1 MAGARQ
7 FSADSSLLLRAAV
20 QAGSQAVTTSLEP
33 TQSMKTV
40 LITLTLLLTT
50 AAYAAPPAID
60 EAALKRDTQVL
71 SSDAFEGRK
80 PGTPGGD
87 KAVAYMIERFKA
99 VGLKPGNHGG
109 WTQDV
114 PMVSSTADPALTLT
128 VSGAATP
135 LTFRQKDDVVL
146 WTKRQVD
153 RAVVANS
160 DIVFAGYGI
169 VAPERGWNDYAG
181 FDVRGKTVI
190 VLVNDPD
197 WQTPTETGRFD
208 GRRMTYYGRWT
219 YKYEEAARQGAAAII
234 IVHET
239 EPAAYPFEV
248 VVNSNTGTKIDLDI
262 PAEAAKRAMVEGW
275 MTQGAAQQLFAA
287 AGKDLGAL
295 TKAAQTVGF
304 RAVPLGLKASTS
316 FANTLVHSKSY
327 NVVGILPGAKR
338 PDEMVIWTA
347 HWDHFG
353 RCPADATGDDIC
365 NGALDN
371 ASGSAGLIA
380 VADALAKAPRTARSQ
395 LFVSV
400 TGEEQGLLGSD
411 YYASNPVYPLAKTVG
426 GINMDGLNVLG
437 KTRDVV
443 LIGAGKSELEP
454 IFIGIVKAQGRH
466 ISPEPSVEK
475 GMFYRSDHFSL
486 AKRGVPML
494 DVDSGLDVIGK
505 PAGYGQ
511 RMADDY
517 TANRYHKPSDQYDA
531 NWNWSGAVEDL
542 QAYVEVATVLGN
554 SSDWPNWY
562 KTAEFRA
569 ARDASRGASNAGGGQ
584 P

>member
-1 MAGARQ
+1 MKLSILVLA
-7 FSADSSLLLRAAV
+7 LLA
-20 QAGSQAVTTSLEP
+20 
-33 TQSMKTV
+33 
-40 LITLTLLLTT
+40 TT
-50 AAYAAPPAID
+50 AQAAPVID
-60 EAALKRDTQVL
+60 VAALKHDTQIL

-128 VSGAATP
+128 VTGGAGP
-135 LTFRQKDDVVL
+135 LTLAQKADVVL
-146 WTKRQVD
+146 WTKRQVS
-153 RAVVANS
+153 RATVANS

-181 FDVRGKTVI
+181 IDVHGKTVI

-197 WQTPTETGRFD
+197 WQTPTETGTFD

-248 VVNSNTGTKIDLDI
+248 VVNSNTGAKIALDI

-275 MTQGAAQQLFAA
+275 ITQAAALKLFAA

-295 TKAAQTVGF
+295 TKAAQTPGF
-304 RAVPLGLKASTS
+304 RAVSLGLQASTD

-327 NVVGILPGAKR
+327 NVVGVLPGSKR
-338 PDEMVIWTA
+338 PAEMVIWTA

-353 RCPADATGDDIC
+353 HCPADATGDDIC

-380 VADALAKAPRTARSQ
+380 VANTLAKAPRTARSQ

-400 TGEEQGLLGSD
+400 TAEEQGLLGSD
-411 YYASNPVYPLAKTVG
+411 YYAANPVYPLAKTVG
-426 GINMDGLNVLG
+426 GINMDGLNVIG

-443 LIGAGKSELEP
+443 IIGPGKSELEP
-454 IFIGIVKAQGRH
+454 IFIGVAKAQGR
-466 ISPEPSVEK
+466 SVSSEPTPEK
-475 GMFYRSDHFSL
+475 GAYYRSDHFSL

-494 DVDSGLDVIGK
+494 DVDSGLDVIGQ

-511 RMADDY
+511 KMADDY
-517 TANRYHKPSDQYDA
+517 TANRYHKPSDQFDP
-531 NWNWSGAVEDL
+531 NWNWDGAVEDL
-542 QAYVEVATVLGN
+542 QAYVEVGTILGN

-562 KTAEFRA
+562 KTAEFRSV
-569 ARDASRGASNAGGGQ
+569 RDSSRAGQ
-584 P
+584 

>member
-1 MAGARQ
+1 MKATAT
-7 FSADSSLLLRAAV
+7 FLL
-20 QAGSQAVTTSLEP
+20 
-33 TQSMKTV
+33 M
-40 LITLTLLLTT
+40 LLATT
-50 AAYAAPPAID
+50 AHAAPAID
-60 EAALKRDTQVL
+60 VAALKHDTQVL

-99 VGLKPGNHGG
+99 AGLKPGNHGG

-114 PMVSSTADPALTLT
+114 PMVSSTADAALTLT
-128 VSGAATP
+128 VTGGAAP
-135 LTFRQKDDVVL
+135 LTLAQKADVVL
-146 WTKRQVD
+146 WTKRQVS
-153 RAVVANS
+153 RATVANS

-181 FDVRGKTVI
+181 IDVHGKTVV

-197 WQTPTETGRFD
+197 WQTPTETGTFD

-248 VVNSNTGTKIDLDI
+248 VVNSNTGAKIALDI

-275 MTQGAAQQLFAA
+275 MTQAAALRLFAA

-295 TKAAQTVGF
+295 TKAAQTPGF
-304 RAVPLGLKASTS
+304 RAVPLGLKASTD

-327 NVVGILPGAKR
+327 NVVGVLPGSKR

-353 RCPADATGDDIC
+353 HCPADATGDDIC

-380 VADALAKAPRTARSQ
+380 VASTLAKAPRTARSQ

-400 TGEEQGLLGSD
+400 TAEEQGLLGSD
-411 YYASNPVYPLAKTVG
+411 YYAANPVYPLAKTVG
-426 GINMDGLNVLG
+426 GINMDGLNVIG

-443 LIGAGKSELEP
+443 IIGPGKSELEP
-454 IFIGIVKAQGRH
+454 IFISVAKAQGRSV
-466 ISPEPSVEK
+466 SPEPTPEK
-475 GMFYRSDHFSL
+475 GAYYRSDHFSL

-494 DVDSGLDVIGK
+494 DVDSGLDVIGQ

-511 RMADDY
+511 KMADDY
-517 TANRYHKPSDQYDA
+517 TANRYHKPSDQYDPK
-531 NWNWSGAVEDL
+531 WNWDGAVEDL
-542 QAYVEVATVLGN
+542 QAYVDVGTILGN
-554 SSDWPNWY
+554 SNDWPNWY
-562 KTAEFRA
+562 KTAEFRSV
-569 ARDASRGASNAGGGQ
+569 RDMSRAGQ
-584 P
+584 

>member
-1 MAGARQ
+1 MKAAAT
-7 FSADSSLLLRAAV
+7 FLLA
-20 QAGSQAVTTSLEP
+20 
-33 TQSMKTV
+33 
-40 LITLTLLLTT
+40 LLATT
-50 AAYAAPPAID
+50 ATAAPVID
-60 EAALKRDTQVL
+60 VAALKHDTQVL

-99 VGLKPGNHGG
+99 AGLKPGSHGG

-128 VSGAATP
+128 VTGGAAP
-135 LTFRQKDDVVL
+135 LTLAQKTDVVL
-146 WTKRQVD
+146 WTKRQVS
-153 RAVVANS
+153 RATVANS

-181 FDVRGKTVI
+181 IDVHGKTVV

-197 WQTPTETGRFD
+197 WQTPTETGTFD

-248 VVNSNTGTKIDLDI
+248 VINSNTGAKIALDI

-275 MTQGAAQQLFAA
+275 MTQATALRLFAA

-295 TKAAQTVGF
+295 TKAAQTPGF
-304 RAVPLGLKASTS
+304 RAVPLGLKASTD

-327 NVVGILPGAKR
+327 NVVGMLPGSKR

-353 RCPADATGDDIC
+353 HCPADATGDDIC

-380 VADALAKAPRTARSQ
+380 VATTLARAPRTARSQ

-400 TGEEQGLLGSD
+400 TAEEQGLLGSD
-411 YYASNPVYPLAKTVG
+411 YYAANPVYPLAKTVG
-426 GINMDGLNVLG
+426 GINMDGLNVIG

-443 LIGAGKSELEP
+443 IIGPGKSELEP
-454 IFIGIVKAQGRH
+454 IFIGVAKAQGRSV
-466 ISPEPSVEK
+466 SPEPTPEK
-475 GMFYRSDHFSL
+475 GAYYRSDHFSL

-494 DVDSGLDVIGK
+494 DVDSGLDVIGQ

-511 RMADDY
+511 KMADDY
-517 TANRYHKPSDQYDA
+517 TANRYHKPSDQYDPK
-531 NWNWSGAVEDL
+531 WNWDGAVEDL
-542 QAYVEVATVLGN
+542 QAYVEVGTILGN

-562 KTAEFRA
+562 KTAEFRSV
-569 ARDASRGASNAGGGQ
+569 RDTSRAGQ
-584 P
+584 

>member
-1 MAGARQ
+1 
-7 FSADSSLLLRAAV
+7 
-20 QAGSQAVTTSLEP
+20 
-33 TQSMKTV
+33 MKK
-40 LITLTLLLTT
+40 TLTTLALLLTT

-60 EAALKRDTQVL
+60 VAALKHDTQVL

-87 KAVAYMIERFKA
+87 KAVAYMTERFKA
-99 VGLKPGNHGG
+99 VGLQPGNHGK

-128 VSGAATP
+128 ISGAPTP
-135 LTFRQKDDVVL
+135 LTFRQKNDVVL

-160 DIVFAGYGI
+160 DVVFAGYGI

-181 FDVRGKTVI
+181 IDARGKTVI

-248 VVNSNTGTKIDLDI
+248 VVNSNTGTKIDLEI
-262 PAEAAKRAMVEGW
+262 PAEAARRAMVEGW
-275 MTQGAAQQLFAA
+275 MTQAAALKLFAA

-304 RAVPLGLKASTS
+304 HAVPLELKASTS

-353 RCPADATGDDIC
+353 HCPADATGDDIC

-400 TGEEQGLLGSD
+400 TGEEQGLLGSE
-411 YYASNPVYPLAKTVG
+411 YYAANPVYPLAKTAG

-443 LIGAGKSELEP
+443 LVGAGKSELEP
-454 IFIGIVKAQGRH
+454 IFISVVTAQGRH

-494 DVDSGLDVIGK
+494 DVDAGLDVIGK

-511 RMADDY
+511 AMADDY
-517 TANRYHKPSDQYDA
+517 TAHRYHKPSDQYDP
-531 NWNWSGAVEDL
+531 NWDWSGAVQDL
-542 QAYVEVATVLGN
+542 QTYVEVATILGN
-554 SSDWPNWY
+554 ATTWPNWY

-569 ARDASRGASNAGGGQ
+569 ARDASRAGTSSAGGGEQ
-584 P
+584 

>member
-1 MAGARQ
+1 MKAAAT
-7 FSADSSLLLRAAV
+7 FLLA
-20 QAGSQAVTTSLEP
+20 
-33 TQSMKTV
+33 
-40 LITLTLLLTT
+40 LLATT
-50 AAYAAPPAID
+50 ATAAPVID
-60 EAALKRDTQVL
+60 VAALKHDTQVL

-99 VGLKPGNHGG
+99 AGLKPGSHGG

-128 VSGAATP
+128 VTGGAAP
-135 LTFRQKDDVVL
+135 LTLAQKTDVVL
-146 WTKRQVD
+146 WTKRQVS
-153 RAVVANS
+153 RATVANS

-181 FDVRGKTVI
+181 IDVHGKTVV

-197 WQTPTETGRFD
+197 WQTPTETGTFD

-248 VVNSNTGTKIDLDI
+248 VVNSNTGAKIALDI

-275 MTQGAAQQLFAA
+275 MTQATALRLFAA

-295 TKAAQTVGF
+295 TKAAQTPGF
-304 RAVPLGLKASTS
+304 RAVPLGLKASTD

-327 NVVGILPGAKR
+327 NVVGMLPGSKR

-353 RCPADATGDDIC
+353 HCPADATGDDIC

-380 VADALAKAPRTARSQ
+380 VATTLARAPRTARSQ

-400 TGEEQGLLGSD
+400 TAEEQGLLGSD
-411 YYASNPVYPLAKTVG
+411 YYAANPVYPLAKTVG
-426 GINMDGLNVLG
+426 GINMDGLNVIG

-443 LIGAGKSELEP
+443 IIGPGKSELEP
-454 IFIGIVKAQGRH
+454 IFIGVAKAQGRSV
-466 ISPEPSVEK
+466 SPEPTPEK
-475 GMFYRSDHFSL
+475 GAYYRSDHFSL

-494 DVDSGLDVIGK
+494 DVDSGLDVIGQ

-511 RMADDY
+511 KMADDY
-517 TANRYHKPSDQYDA
+517 TANRYHKPSDQYDPK
-531 NWNWSGAVEDL
+531 WNWDGAVEDL
-542 QAYVEVATVLGN
+542 QAYVEVGTILGN

-562 KTAEFRA
+562 KTAEFRSV
-569 ARDASRGASNAGGGQ
+569 RDTSRAGQ
-584 P
+584 

>member
-1 MAGARQ
+1 MKAAAT
-7 FSADSSLLLRAAV
+7 FLLA
-20 QAGSQAVTTSLEP
+20 
-33 TQSMKTV
+33 
-40 LITLTLLLTT
+40 LLATT
-50 AAYAAPPAID
+50 ATAAPVID
-60 EAALKRDTQVL
+60 VAALKHDTQVL

-99 VGLKPGNHGG
+99 AGLKPGSHGG

-128 VSGAATP
+128 VTGGAAP
-135 LTFRQKDDVVL
+135 LTLAQKTDVVL
-146 WTKRQVD
+146 WTKRQVS
-153 RAVVANS
+153 RATVANS

-181 FDVRGKTVI
+181 IDVHGKTVV

-197 WQTPTETGRFD
+197 WQTPTETGTFD

-248 VVNSNTGTKIDLDI
+248 VINSNTGAKIALDI

-275 MTQGAAQQLFAA
+275 MTQAAALRLFAA

-295 TKAAQTVGF
+295 TKAAQTSGF
-304 RAVPLGLKASTS
+304 RAVPLGLKASTD

-327 NVVGILPGAKR
+327 NVVGMLPGSKR

-353 RCPADATGDDIC
+353 HCPADATGDDIC

-380 VADALAKAPRTARSQ
+380 VATTLARAPRTARSQ

-400 TGEEQGLLGSD
+400 TAEEQGLLGSD
-411 YYASNPVYPLAKTVG
+411 YYAANPVYPLAKTVG
-426 GINMDGLNVLG
+426 GINMDGLNVIG

-443 LIGAGKSELEP
+443 IIGPGKSELEP
-454 IFIGIVKAQGRH
+454 IFIGVAKAQGRSV
-466 ISPEPSVEK
+466 SPEPTPEK
-475 GMFYRSDHFSL
+475 GAYYRSDHFSL

-494 DVDSGLDVIGK
+494 DVDSGLDVIGQ

-511 RMADDY
+511 KMADDY
-517 TANRYHKPSDQYDA
+517 TANRYHKPSDQYDPK
-531 NWNWSGAVEDL
+531 WNWDGAVEDL
-542 QAYVEVATVLGN
+542 QAYVEVGTILGN

-562 KTAEFRA
+562 KTAEFRSV
-569 ARDASRGASNAGGGQ
+569 RDTSRAGQ
-584 P
+584 

>member
-1 MAGARQ
+1 MKIPVA
-7 FSADSSLLLRAAV
+7 LL
-20 QAGSQAVTTSLEP
+20 
-33 TQSMKTV
+33 
-40 LITLTLLLTT
+40 LTLLATT
-50 AAYAAPPAID
+50 AHAAPGID
-60 EAALKRDTQVL
+60 EAALKRDTQTL

-87 KAVAYMIERFKA
+87 KAVAYMIQRMQQ
-99 VGLKPGNHGG
+99 VGLRPGNKGQ

-114 PMVSSTADPALTLT
+114 PMVTSQADPALTLT
-128 VSGAATP
+128 VAGGTAP
-135 LTFRQKDDVVL
+135 LTFAQKTDVVL

-169 VAPERGWNDYAG
+169 VAPERQWNDYAG
-181 FDVRGKTVI
+181 IDVRGKTVV

-239 EPAAYPFEV
+239 EPAAYPFQV
-248 VVNSNTGTKIDLDI
+248 VINSNSGAKIDLDQ

-275 MTQGAAQQLFAA
+275 MTQDAAQKLFAA
-287 AGKDLGAL
+287 AGKDLAVL
-295 TKAAQTVGF
+295 TKAAQVPGF
-304 RAVPLGLKASTS
+304 TAVPLGLKASTT
-316 FANTLVHSKSY
+316 FANTLVHSKSQ

-338 PDEMVIWTA
+338 PGELVIWTA

-371 ASGSAGLIA
+371 ASGSAGLLA
-380 VADALAKAPRTARSQ
+380 VASALAKAPRTARSQ
-395 LFVSV
+395 LFVAV
-400 TGEEQGLLGSD
+400 TAEEQGLLGSE
-411 YYASNPVYPLAKTVG
+411 YYAANPVYPLAQTVG

-437 KTRDVV
+437 RTRDV
-443 LIGAGKSELEP
+443 IITGAGKSELEP
-454 IFIGIVKAQGRH
+454 IFTRVAKAQGRSV
-466 ISPEPSVEK
+466 SPEANVEK
-475 GMFYRSDHFSL
+475 GFYYRSDHFSL

-494 DVDSGLDVIGK
+494 DVGSGLDVIGK

-511 RMADDY
+511 KMADDY
-517 TANRYHKPSDQYDA
+517 TANRYHKPSDNYDPT
-531 NWNWSGAVEDL
+531 WNWAGAVEDL

-554 SSDWPNWY
+554 ASVWPNWY
-562 KTAEFRA
+562 PSAEFRK
-569 ARDASRGASNAGGGQ
+569 ARDASRNAARAGGKTASQ
-584 P
+584 

>member
-1 MAGARQ
+1 MTR
-7 FSADSSLLLRAAV
+7 LLLAFALLLTSPAYGRAAV
-20 QAGSQAVTTSLEP
+20 
-33 TQSMKTV
+33 
-40 LITLTLLLTT
+40 
-50 AAYAAPPAID
+50 ID
-60 EAALKRDTQVL
+60 VAALEHDTQVL

-87 KAVAYMIERFKA
+87 KAVAYMIQRFEA

-109 WTQDV
+109 WTQEV

-128 VSGAATP
+128 ITGVSTP
-135 LTFRQKDDVVL
+135 LVFRQKDDVVL

-153 RAVVANS
+153 RANVANS

-181 FDVRGKTVI
+181 IDVRGKTVI

-197 WQTPTETGRFD
+197 WQTPAEMGRFD

-248 VVNSNTGTKIDLDI
+248 VVNSNTGTKIDLDV

-275 MTQGAAQQLFAA
+275 MTQVAAVRMFAA
-287 AGKDLGAL
+287 AGKNLGAL
-295 TKAAQTVGF
+295 TKAAQTQGF
-304 RAVPLGLKASTS
+304 HAVPLGLRASTS

-327 NVVGILPGAKR
+327 NIVGILPGAKR
-338 PDEMVIWTA
+338 PGEIVIWTA

-353 RCPADATGDDIC
+353 RCPADASGDDIC

-380 VADALAKAPRTARSQ
+380 VAEALAKAPRTARSQ

-411 YYASNPVYPLAKTVG
+411 YYASNPVYPLATTVG
-426 GINMDGLNVLG
+426 GINMDGLNVIG

-454 IFIGIVKAQGRH
+454 IFIAVAKAQGRR

-494 DVDSGLDVIGK
+494 DVDSGLDIIGK

-511 RMADDY
+511 KMADDY
-517 TANRYHKPSDQYDA
+517 TANRYHKPSDQYDP
-531 NWNWSGAVEDL
+531 NWDWSGAVQDL
-542 QAYVEVATVLGN
+542 QAYVKVATVLGN
-554 SSDWPNWY
+554 STGWPNWY
-562 KTAEFRA
+562 KNAEFRA
-569 ARDASRGASNAGGGQ
+569 ARDASRASASSGGGSQ
-584 P
+584 

>member
-1 MAGARQ
+1 MKLPLVILL
-7 FSADSSLLLRAAV
+7 SLLA
-20 QAGSQAVTTSLEP
+20 
-33 TQSMKTV
+33 
-40 LITLTLLLTT
+40 TT
-50 AAYAAPPAID
+50 AFAAPPAID
-60 EAALKRDTQVL
+60 VAALKHDTQVL

-87 KAVAYMIERFKA
+87 KAVAYMIQRFKA
-99 VGLKPGNHGG
+99 VGLQPGNRGS
-109 WTQDV
+109 WTQEV
-114 PMVSSTADPALTLT
+114 PMVASTADPALTLT
-128 VSGAATP
+128 VTGAAMP
-135 LTFRQKDDVVL
+135 LVLHQKADVVL

-153 RAVVANS
+153 RAVVADS

-169 VAPERGWNDYAG
+169 NAPERGWNDYAG
-181 FDVRGKTVI
+181 IDVRGKTVV

-219 YKYEEAARQGAAAII
+219 YKYEEAARQGAATII

-248 VVNSNTGTKIDLDI
+248 VVNSNTGAKIDLDV
-262 PAEAAKRAMVEGW
+262 PAEATKRAMIEGW
-275 MTQGAAQQLFAA
+275 MTHDAAVRLFAA
-287 AGKDLGAL
+287 AGKDLAAL
-295 TKAAQTVGF
+295 TTAAQTVGF

-316 FANTLVHSKSY
+316 FANTLAHSKSY
-327 NVVGILPGAKR
+327 NVIGILPGAKR
-338 PDEMVIWTA
+338 PGELVIWTA

-353 RCPADATGDDIC
+353 HCPADATGDDIC

-411 YYASNPVYPLAKTVG
+411 YYASHPVYPLTKTVG
-426 GINMDGLNVLG
+426 GINMDGLNVIG

-454 IFIGIVKAQGRH
+454 IFISVAKAQGRTV
-466 ISPEPSVEK
+466 SPEPSPEK
-475 GMFYRSDHFSL
+475 GGYYRSDHFSL

-494 DVDSGLDVIGK
+494 DVKSGIDVIGK

-511 RMADDY
+511 AMADDY
-517 TANRYHKPSDQYDA
+517 TAHRYHKPSDQYDP
-531 NWNWSGAVEDL
+531 NWDWSGAVEDL

-554 SSDWPNWY
+554 STTFPNWY

-569 ARDASRGASNAGGGQ
+569 VRDASLASAAGGGGQ
-584 P
+584 Q

>member
-1 MAGARQ
+1 
-7 FSADSSLLLRAAV
+7 
-20 QAGSQAVTTSLEP
+20 
-33 TQSMKTV
+33 MKSV
-40 LITLTLLLTT
+40 LTAFALLLTT
-50 AAYAAPPAID
+50 TAYAAPAIID
-60 EAALKRDTQVL
+60 EAALKHDTQVL

-128 VSGAATP
+128 IAGAATP
-135 LTFRQKDDVVL
+135 LVFRQKDDVVL

-160 DIVFAGYGI
+160 DIIFAGYGI

-181 FDVRGKTVI
+181 IDARGKTVI

-239 EPAAYPFEV
+239 EPAAYPFQV

-262 PAEAAKRAMVEGW
+262 PAEAAKRAIVEGW
-275 MTQGAAQQLFAA
+275 MTQDAAQKLFAA

-295 TKAAQTVGF
+295 TKAAQTAGF
-304 RAVPLGLKASTS
+304 RAVPLGLTVSTT

-338 PDEMVIWTA
+338 PDELVIWTA

-353 RCPADATGDDIC
+353 HCPADATGDDIC

-371 ASGSAGLIA
+371 ASGSAALIA
-380 VADALAKAPRTARSQ
+380 AADALAKAPRTARSQ

-426 GINMDGLNVLG
+426 GINMDGMNVLG
-437 KTRDVV
+437 KTHDVILV
-443 LIGAGKSELEP
+443 GPGKSELEP
-454 IFIGIVKAQGRH
+454 IFISVAKAQGRTV
-466 ISPEPSVEK
+466 SPEPSPEK
-475 GMFYRSDHFSL
+475 GGYYRSDHFSL

-494 DVDSGLDVIGK
+494 DVESGLDIIGK

-511 RMADDY
+511 AMADDY
-517 TANRYHKPSDQYDA
+517 TANRYHKPSDQYDPK
-531 NWNWSGAVEDL
+531 WDWSGAVQDL
-542 QAYVEVATVLGN
+542 QAYVEVATILGN
-554 SSDWPNWY
+554 SSAWPNWY

-569 ARDASRGASNAGGGQ
+569 ARDASRAGTAAGGGR